1 MSLARENAARAVQFS
16 LLSVTVNTLLALGK
30 GLAGVMGNSQA
41 LVADAVESL
50 LDVFSGLVVLYGLR
64 VAARP
69 ADANHPYGHGKA
81 EPLSGAFV
89 ALALIGGAAMVAA
102 ASAEQLTR
110 PQVSPEPYTLVVL
123 VGVIL
128 LKEGLFRL
136 IARRGDKLQSTAL
149 IGDAWHHRSDALTS
163 AAAFVG
169 IGVALVGGD
178 SFAAADD
185 WAALFACVIIAFNG
199 LRLLRPALHE
209 LMDRAPDGAILEHVR
224 RVAEEVPGV
233 DSVETCVMRKTGF
246 ELLVDLHVEVDG
258 NMPVREGHRI
268 AHEVKDAIK
277 QAMPQVL
284 DVLVHVEPSPDR

>member
-1 MSLARENAARAVQFS
+1 MARENAARAVQFS
-16 LLSVTVNTLLALGK
+16 LLSVTMNTLLALGK
-30 GLAGVMGNSQA
+30 GVAGFMGNSQA

-89 ALALIGGAAMVAA
+89 AMALIGGAAAVAA

-110 PQVSPEPYTLVVL
+110 PQISPEPYTLLVL
-123 VGVIL
+123 VGVII

-136 IARRGDKLQSTAL
+136 IARRGDELQSTAL

-169 IGVALVGGD
+169 IGVALLGGD
-178 SFAAADD
+178 SYAAADD
-185 WAALFACVIIAFNG
+185 WAALFACVIIALNG
-199 LRLLRPALHE
+199 FRLLRPALHE
-209 LMDRAPDGAILEHVR
+209 LMDTAPDGATLEEVR
-224 RVAEEVPGV
+224 HVAEAVPGV
-233 DSVETCVMRKTGF
+233 NAVETCVMRKTGF
-246 ELLVDLHVEVDG
+246 EMLVDLHVEVDG
-258 NMPVREGHRI
+258 NIPVREGHRI

-284 DVLVHVEPSPDR
+284 DVLVHVEPSPDIKK